1 MSRPQSIAP
10 FLVIPED
17 AVQCDPWMIQM
28 PLQGTL
34 PAALPEWDS
43 ATDLRL
49 ERHMRL
55 NIAAIWSACGL
66 AEDDAIAVVAEWSS
80 EGTSLRGCSAPAV
93 TGYRRQADLQVVVS
107 CSGSEQG
114 QALTLRTRIILHAA
128 GSLAESPLAPRRP
141 GSILWSESARV
152 LLEGQGSRFP
162 METVNF
168 ENLPGIPRHAGW
180 HLAWSPLDPHLAIS
194 AAARLQINQSN
205 QPVLD
210 AVTAAQPDDRQQL
223 VRRIVYWDVARRMI
237 TGMLDNPEFL
247 GKAGAYEE
255 GTLGAAVT
263 TMISLHLPN
272 ESVEG
277 LRAVRESNPDLYDTI
292 LQAAFDPNRMN

>member
-1 MSRPQSIAP
+1 MSRPQSITP

-17 AVQCDPWMIQM
+17 NVQCDPWMIQE

-34 PAALPEWDS
+34 PTALPEWDS

-49 ERHMRL
+49 ERHLRL
-55 NIAAIWSACGL
+55 NVSNIWSACGL
-66 AEDDAIAVVAEWSS
+66 ATDATIAVLAEWSS
-80 EGTSLRGCSAPAV
+80 EGTSLRGCTTPAV
-93 TGYRRQADLQVVVS
+93 TAYCRQADLQVRVS

-128 GSLAESPLAPRRP
+128 GSRAESPLAPRQP
-141 GSILWSESARV
+141 GSILWSDSSKV
-152 LLEGQGSRFP
+152 ILEGQGSRFP
-162 METVNF
+162 METVDF
-168 ENLPGIPRHAGW
+168 QHLPGIPSHAGW

-194 AAARLQINQSN
+194 AAARLQINQAN

-210 AVTAAQPDDRQQL
+210 AVTAVQPDDRQQL
-223 VRRIVYWDVARRMI
+223 VRRVVYWDVARRMI
-237 TGMLDNPEFL
+237 TGMLDNQDFRGME
-247 GKAGAYEE
+247 GAYEE

-272 ESVEG
+272 ESIQG
-277 LRAVRESNPDLYDTI
+277 LRAVRASNPDLYDTI
-292 LQAAFDPNRMN
+292 LQAAFNPNRMD